1 MKAIKASP
9 FLVLVFGFIF
19 GISTLTS
26 EGSFL
31 ETNKTAT
38 FSSGDPDPVKVPVQT
53 SPKNNT
59 EFTHYPRKVTL
70 HWRSVSGASGYDVEV
85 DCYGC
90 REAGKWDSEVGQSW
104 QKLTVKVTSH
114 TFTFSGD
121 NLGRWKVRAIKSG
134 RRSDWSPWWT
144 FKFKTGEIPEAQ
156 AEAAQAKSDVAKTAT
171 ARAATTKTE
180 KTQTT
185 KTQAQVTQVTAVKA
199 TTAQTSVAPKQF
211 FLDFVDAYLI
221 FSTSSNSFQIITEG
235 TVISYG
241 NDWERQQLRPYLFHM
256 RQKFWKDFFWQVN
269 TSRKEVYKVTGG
281 SFGKGGGTAKK
292 MDVVVDVVGGDNNTT
307 PERFFL
313 RFKKAYLVY
322 VPASETLQITAE
334 GNVLSYG
341 SDWMKCQM
349 MSYLYHL
356 KLKSWKDFYWK
367 INTGRKEAYKV
378 REGEFCRPG
387 GSESVMKMGVR
398 VVE

>member
-1 MKAIKASP
+1 MKVIKALFS
-9 FLVLVFGFIF
+9 LILVFGFIVI
-19 GISTLTS
+19 ISALAS
-26 EGSFL
+26 EGSIL
-31 ETNKTAT
+31 ENGKIAN
-38 FSSGDPDPVKVPVQT
+38 FSSGTPDPVKVPVQT

-59 EFTHYPRKVTL
+59 EFTHFPRKATL

-90 REAGKWDSEVGQSW
+90 REAGKWDSEVSQSW

-121 NLGRWKVRAIKSG
+121 NLGRWRVRAIKSG
-134 RRSDWSPWWT
+134 RRSDWSSWWT
-144 FKFKTGEIPEAQ
+144 FKFKTGETPEPQAGTPQTETTAAITATAQ
-156 AEAAQAKSDVAKTAT
+156 AATAKTAT
-171 ARAATTKTE
+171 AQTAKAR
-180 KTQTT
+180 TQT
-185 KTQAQVTQVTAVKA
+185 TAVKA
-199 TTAQTSVAPKQF
+199 TAAQVSAAPKQF

-221 FSTSSNSFQIITEG
+221 FSPSSNSFQIITEG
-235 TVISYG
+235 TVMSYG
-241 NDWERQQLRPYLFHM
+241 NDWKRQQLKPYLFHI

-281 SFGKGGGTAKK
+281 KFGKGGGTAKK
-292 MDVVVDVVGGDNNTT
+292 LDVVVDVVGGDKKTP

-334 GNVLSYG
+334 GIVLSYG
-341 SDWMKCQM
+341 SDWMKCQVK
-349 MSYLYHL
+349 SYLYQV
-356 KLKSWKDFYWK
+356 KLKSWQGFYWQ

-378 REGEFCRPG
+378 RDGEFCKLG
-387 GSESVMKMGVR
+387 GSKSALRMGVR